1 MHEIETA
8 CSCCGSVLVGQ
19 LLRLGVDAGLTGID
33 QAEKTFFDLRVDF
46 GEYGIALLAG
56 DLVTIDAEIEG
67 IPNFQK
73 AQWRE
78 KDGLRGA
85 LHFFPRQLGGS
96 LRGEI
101 KRDDE
106 SRVGVGQDS

>member
-8 CSCCGSVLVGQ
+8 RGCCGGVLVGQ
-19 LLRLGVDAGLTGID
+19 LLGLGVDAGLTGID

-46 GEYGIALLAG
+46 GEDSIALLAG
-56 DLVTIDAEIEG
+56 DLVTIDAEIES

-73 AQWRE
+73 AQWR
-78 KDGLRGA
+78 KKNGLRCA
-85 LHFFPRQLGGS
+85 LHFFPRLRGGS